1 MNGTSMIYGRVGP
14 RKDVIQ
20 GPADGFK
27 AAKMQPKETEY
38 STDGLPKAFLHSLR
52 TLFDILD
59 DSDRGYV
66 HISEIESRWQGAD
79 TRDLPGGVL
88 GCLRRVTPPHGCL
101 TFERFVAGLRY
112 SMLNPENGSHFK
124 VQAAVQPQK
133 QAPQQPPKSAP
144 LSTCSVG
151 TRVENKVRPLALSNV
166 TNTQQQQQQSRGVSS
181 QQSRGASS
189 LQSRGVSSQQSRA
202 RAEEGSGYAAGGPA
216 RYAAG
221 FERSGRSLERVP
233 AVPEGGGYRAEA
245 GHAAQPAQPQQ
256 SGVRSIESL
265 ALESPQLQNPDVMKS
280 GLPRSQSESATGFTG
295 GSRRHRR
302 SREEQRR
309 HTISNGVDYGMTN
322 LPPIGPIIL
331 LPSLWPP
338 ASGPRRP
345 ARGPVTL
352 PLPPCTRELP
362 PLTFRLSPCLTISPS
377 SQLTSSPSFFP
388 PPWPAAALM
397 VVSRAG
403 PRGLVELEDSFGP
416 PGPAWTA
423 VWAAYTTVFI
433 PLSSSLYSSKA
444 LHFFLWL
451 KQMKELEQEK
461 DSLLAGL
468 EVVERARDWY
478 QGQIHNVTER
488 QRQVGKSSHS
498 TDFFTEASQTRL
510 NVLIPKLQEV
520 NRCLNDLISCTG
532 VQCFPSSGAQTAAL
546 SVSSQPPAPAPPQA
560 IQRLKDQNRLLT
572 QEVTEK
578 SERIAQLEQEKSA
591 LIKQLFEA
599 RARSAQ
605 DASTMDST
613 FI

>member
-1 MNGTSMIYGRVGP
+1 MAGPGTLPLSRLKGGPRQKKRKVWITERRSFGGKVDAPNATDQGCKLNGTSAIYGRVGL
-14 RKDVIQ
+14 RKEVFP
-20 GPADGFK
+20 GKVEGFK
-27 AAKMQPKETEY
+27 TANMQPKETEY

-59 DSDRGYV
+59 DGGRGYV

-79 TRDLPGGVL
+79 TRDLPSGVL

-112 SMLNPENGSHFK
+112 SMLNPENSSHFK
-124 VQAAVQPQK
+124 AQAAVHPQQAAKPPQK
-133 QAPQQPPKSAP
+133 PAP

-151 TRVENKVRPLALSNV
+151 TRVENKVRPLGPSNV
-166 TNTQQQQQQSRGVSS
+166 TNTQQHR
-181 QQSRGASS
+181 
-189 LQSRGVSSQQSRA
+189 SRA
-202 RAEEGSGYAAGGPA
+202 RPDQGTGFPECGPA
-216 RYAAG
+216 PYSAG
-221 FERSGRSLERVP
+221 FEKSGRSLERSSVAP
-233 AVPEGGGYRAEA
+233 GGGCYRAEPGQVA
-245 GHAAQPAQPQQ
+245 KAAQPQQ
-256 SGVRSIESL
+256 SRVRSIESL
-265 ALESPQLQNPDVMKS
+265 ALESPQLHRPSVVKS

-295 GSRRHRR
+295 GSRRHGR

-309 HTISNGVDYGMTN
+309 HTISNGVDYGM
-322 LPPIGPIIL
+322 
-331 LPSLWPP
+331 
-338 ASGPRRP
+338 
-345 ARGPVTL
+345 
-352 PLPPCTRELP
+352 
-362 PLTFRLSPCLTISPS
+362 
-377 SQLTSSPSFFP
+377 
-388 PPWPAAALM
+388 
-397 VVSRAG
+397 
-403 PRGLVELEDSFGP
+403 
-416 PGPAWTA
+416 
-423 VWAAYTTVFI
+423 
-433 PLSSSLYSSKA
+433 
-444 LHFFLWL
+444 L

-488 QRQVGKSSHS
+488 QRQVGQSSHC
-498 TDFFTEASQTRL
+498 TDFFTEATQSRM

-532 VQCFPSSGAQTAAL
+532 MSFPSAAQTAAL
-546 SVSSQPPAPAPPQA
+546 STNSQPPAPAPPQA

-572 QEVTEK
+572 QEVTDK

-605 DASTMDST
+605 DTSTMDST

>member
-1 MNGTSMIYGRVGP
+1 MALIAADQSCKLNGTYGRVGP
-14 RKDVIQ
+14 RKEAFQ
-20 GPADGFK
+20 GK
-27 AAKMQPKETEY
+27 TAKMQPKETEY

-59 DSDRGYV
+59 DGRRGYV

-112 SMLNPENGSHFK
+112 SMLNPENSSHFK
-124 VQAAVQPQK
+124 AQAAVH
-133 QAPQQPPKSAP
+133 PQQAAKQNQKP
-144 LSTCSVG
+144 TCSVG
-151 TRVENKVRPLALSNV
+151 TRVESKVRPLGLSNV
-166 TNTQQQQQQSRGVSS
+166 TNTLQHR
-181 QQSRGASS
+181 ASS
-189 LQSRGVSSQQSRA
+189 LQSRA
-202 RAEEGSGYAAGGPA
+202 RPPEEGAGYPVCGPA
-216 RYAAG
+216 PYSAG
-221 FERSGRSLERVP
+221 FERSGRSVERSSVAP
-233 AVPEGGGYRAEA
+233 GSGCYRADP
-245 GHAAQPAQPQQ
+245 GHANKPAQPQQ
-256 SGVRSIESL
+256 SRVRSIESL
-265 ALESPQLQNPDVMKS
+265 ALESPQLHGPSVVKS
-280 GLPRSQSESATGFTG
+280 GLPRSQSESATGFIG
-295 GSRRHRR
+295 GSRRHGR

-309 HTISNGVDYGMTN
+309 HTITNGVDYGMT
-322 LPPIGPIIL
+322 
-331 LPSLWPP
+331 
-338 ASGPRRP
+338 
-345 ARGPVTL
+345 
-352 PLPPCTRELP
+352 
-362 PLTFRLSPCLTISPS
+362 LTDRL
-377 SQLTSSPSFFP
+377 PSFFSLP
-388 PPWPAAALM
+388 PSLPLSSSSFSPPSPVALPPRPTAALM
-397 VVSRAG
+397 VVSRVG
-403 PRGLVELEDSFGP
+403 PRGLVEVEDSFGR

-488 QRQVGKSSHS
+488 QRQVGQSSHC
-498 TDFFTEASQTRL
+498 TDFFTEANQSRM

-532 VQCFPSSGAQTAAL
+532 MSFPSSTAQTAAL
-546 SVSSQPPAPAPPQA
+546 SANAQPPGPAPPQA

-572 QEVTEK
+572 QEVTER

-605 DASTMDST
+605 DTSTMDST